1 MYKILVLLVMFLLLY
16 SCSNNVTEE
25 DIRQEEYGEV
35 YATMDCWWSSQELL
49 ATALLWCTENLETE
63 LISGYVSIA
72 VGSDLAGEL
81 YLSICGRDIILNSGN
96 ILHDSLIVA
105 MTQYTYDCYESYER
119 KLGNEFDW
127 IWDESTSTLQLI
139 WRPEDD
145 LDKVLTIFIPKQID
159 SPLVLGTV
167 YYKTGY
173 FN

>member
-1 MYKILVLLVMFLLLY
+1 MYKIIVLLILLC
-16 SCSNNVTEE
+16 SCSNNITEE
-25 DIRQEEYGEV
+25 DIRQEEYGEL

-49 ATALLWCTENLETE
+49 ASTIFWCADTLETE
-63 LISGYVSIA
+63 LISGYVSLA
-72 VGSDLAGEL
+72 VTHDLDGVEFF
-81 YLSICGRDIILNSGN
+81 SICGKEIVLNSGHE
-96 ILHDSLIVA
+96 LHDNLIAA

-127 IWDESTSTLQLI
+127 IWDEPSSTLQLI

-145 LDKVLTIFIPKQID
+145 IHKVLTVFVPKQVD
-159 SPLVLGTV
+159 SPRVLGSV